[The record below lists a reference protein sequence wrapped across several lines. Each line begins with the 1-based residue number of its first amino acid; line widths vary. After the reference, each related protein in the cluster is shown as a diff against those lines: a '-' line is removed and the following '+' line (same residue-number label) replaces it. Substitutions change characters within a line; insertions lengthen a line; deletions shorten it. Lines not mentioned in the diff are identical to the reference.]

1 MKNQFKKLML
11 FKLLILVIQL
21 RKLNITQ
28 KLLKL
33 KKKLDHNYEKCI
45 TKPEFNNLTSGDF
58 AARIA

>member
-33 KKKLDHNYEKCI
+33 KKKLDHNHEKCI
-45 TKPEFNNLTSGDF
+45 TKPEINNLTSGDF